1 MLKKL
6 FLILTLTTALFSFD
20 KNVPNGKIMGT
31 SSCPICNMKI
41 KKFYKTSHAVVYK
54 DKKKEHFCSMHCLK
68 ENMKKHK
75 DIKKI
80 YAVDANSNKLIN
92 AKTATYVVGSD
103 VPSTMGNKSRVAFSS
118 KEEAKKF
125 QKRHGGKVATF
136 STAKK

>member
-6 FLILTLTTALFSFD
+6 FLILTLTTAIFSFD

-68 ENMKKHK
+68 EKMKKRK

-80 YAVDANSNKLIN
+80 YAVDAKSNKLID
-92 AKTATYVVGSD
+92 AKTATYVIGSD